1 MIEKLKGDNVPS
13 EKSFRSSVAKQ
24 EINYIQRRKISTLIK
39 KFRNLAETKGSD
51 LSQVLAET
59 IIGIDKAANK
69 GIFHPNKAARL
80 KSRLSN
86 LAKKSSSS

>member
-1 MIEKLKGDNVPS
+1 MPS

-24 EINYIQRRKISTLIK
+24 EFNYIQRRKIATIIK
-39 KFRNLAETKGSD
+39 KFINLTETKAGD
-51 LSQVLAET
+51 LSEALAAT
-59 IIGIDKAANK
+59 IVGIDKAANK

>member
-1 MIEKLKGDNVPS
+1 VPS
-13 EKSFRSSVAKQ
+13 EKSFRSSVTKQ
-24 EINYIQRRKISTLIK
+24 NINYIQRRKIATIIK
-39 KFRNLAETKGSD
+39 KFRNLAETKTDD
-51 LSQVLAET
+51 LSKELAKT
-59 IIGIDKAANK
+59 LVGIDRAATK